1 MTPRPPSLFDRET
14 EWNALTRFF
23 ADRENAPTL
32 GFLYGRRRQ
41 GKTLLASTACAALD
55 GLYFA
60 ATEQETA
67 LALRSLGESIAAHGD
82 LPAPLALPDWDRA
95 VDALFAL
102 GRDRAFT
109 VVLDEFPYLMAK
121 EPSLPSVIQR
131 AFDRAAI
138 DRSSRLRLLLC
149 GSAVSVM
156 EGLRS
161 GSAPL
166 FGRATLDLL
175 LHPFD
180 YRTAAEFWS
189 LSDKPEL
196 ALRIH
201 AVVGGTPAY
210 HTYARGHVP
219 ASLRGFDGWV
229 QAIVLNPAGNLL
241 TEARTLL
248 AEEPTVSD
256 RALYHSILAAIATGR
271 TRTGEIAGT
280 LGRPQTALA
289 HPLQVLQELRLVERQ
304 EDAFRARR
312 ATFRITEPIIR
323 FFHAVVA
330 PVARNVGLERTVD
343 LWPDAMTASFSSL
356 VLGPHFEELAR
367 TWTALHASATTVG
380 GRAGIVAPAQVN
392 DVRGRTAHQL
402 DVVVLRVDGGKQAIA
417 IGEAKWSAGPLG
429 TGELRR
435 LEHIRSLLADRSL
448 ADGAR
453 TKLLVFGSR
462 GFSPALRRE
471 EATRSDVELIDL
483 ERLYRGD

>member
-1 MTPRPPSLFDRET
+1 MLHKNPRLFDRQT
-14 EWNALTRFF
+14 EWYALKGLFTDAGEGPR
-23 ADRENAPTL
+23 L

-41 GKTLLASTACAALD
+41 GKTHLASTACEAVE

-60 ATEQETA
+60 ATEQETP
-67 LALRSLGESIAAHGD
+67 LALRSLGESIAAHGK

-95 VDALFAL
+95 VDAMFAL
-102 GRDRAFT
+102 GRDRPFT

-121 EPSLPSVIQR
+121 ELALPSVIQR
-131 AFDRAAI
+131 AFDRATI

-166 FGRATLDLL
+166 FGRAVLDLL

-189 LSDKPEL
+189 LSEKPEL
-196 ALRIH
+196 AFRVH

-210 HTYARGHVP
+210 RTYARGHIP
-219 ASLRGFDGWV
+219 AGLRSFDAWIRAV
-229 QAIVLNPAGNLL
+229 VLDPAGNIL
-241 TEARTLL
+241 TEALTLL
-248 AEEPTVSD
+248 AEEPAISD
-256 RALYHSILAAIATGR
+256 RALYHSVLAAIATGR
-271 TRTGEIAGT
+271 TRTGEIAST

-289 HPLQVLQELRLVERQ
+289 HALQVLEELRLIRRQ
-304 EDAFRARR
+304 EDAFRTRR
-312 ATFRITEPIIR
+312 ATFHITEPIIR

-330 PVARNVGLERTVD
+330 PVSRNVGLERTAD
-343 LWPDAMTASFSSL
+343 LWPEAMASSFSSL

-367 TWTALHASATTVG
+367 TWTTRHAGVETLG
-380 GRAGIVAPAQVN
+380 GRAQIIAPTQVN
-392 DVRGRTAHQL
+392 DPSGRTAHQL
-402 DVVVLRVDGGKQAIA
+402 DVVALRADGRKQAIA
-417 IGEAKWSAGPLG
+417 IGEAKWSARPLG
-429 TGELRR
+429 TAELRR

-448 ADGAR
+448 ADGAA
-453 TKLLVFGSR
+453 TKLLVFGSH
-462 GFSPALRRE
+462 GFTPALRRE
-471 EATRSDVELIDL
+471 GATRPDVELIDL